1 MRYGAALGNAAK
13 VLAGRTVTG
22 AVSARITV
30 DGREYI
36 NFFGAGYLALNCV
49 PEIRE
54 AVQRAL
60 AEGVPFGRQLPW
72 AHGAVDP
79 VFDAVEGAG
88 ALACGNE
95 ASVYFASGYM
105 IGAVALAGCE
115 QPFDVFLLDEHA
127 HYSLRDAVSIH
138 GRAIFSFAHCDAD
151 SLRSTLRQHVRG
163 GQRPLIVT
171 DGAFATTGRV
181 PPLHDYAAE
190 VAARDGRLLI
200 DESHSFGVVGP
211 NGRGAAE
218 LCGVEHLSLSG
229 ATLSKALCA
238 HGALMGCSH
247 AVAQRVRTL
256 PPLAAAC
263 SGSPLSA
270 TAAAASLS
278 YVSRHPELR
287 TQLSALTGHLR
298 ARLRALGLD
307 VIDSPA
313 PIVSFRYGD
322 REQMRALQRRAF
334 ERGFY
339 LHHSTYL
346 GAGADGLIRC
356 AVFRDHSH
364 ADIDAL
370 IALLGES

>member
-1 MRYGAALGNAAK
+1 
-13 VLAGRTVTG
+13 
-22 AVSARITV
+22 
-30 DGREYI
+30 
-36 NFFGAGYLALNCV
+36 
-49 PEIRE
+49 
-54 AVQRAL
+54 
-60 AEGVPFGRQLPW
+60 
-72 AHGAVDP
+72 
-79 VFDAVEGAG
+79 
-88 ALACGNE
+88 
-95 ASVYFASGYM
+95 
-105 IGAVALAGCE
+105 
-115 QPFDVFLLDEHA
+115 
-127 HYSLRDAVSIH
+127 
-138 GRAIFSFAHCDAD
+138 
-151 SLRSTLRQHVRG
+151 
-163 GQRPLIVT
+163 
-171 DGAFATTGRV
+171 
-181 PPLHDYAAE
+181 
-190 VAARDGRLLI
+190 
-200 DESHSFGVVGP
+200 
-211 NGRGAAE
+211 
-218 LCGVEHLSLSG
+218 VEHLSLSG